1 MWPKA
6 GDERGEFRL
15 TVCVGFGEYLFEL
28 GARGFAADAE
38 CNCRRSILPFDQPD
52 GRAEMMSFIPRFA
65 GRRKPER
72 ARGVLFP
79 LAVSLTTSLSATA
92 EQVSSVDLEL
102 VLCVDVSSSMSETEQ
117 RLQREGYVNAL
128 LDAAVLQ
135 SI

>member
-38 CNCRRSILPFDQPD
+38 YNCRRSILPFDQLD
-52 GRAEMMSFIPRFA
+52 GRAEMMSFIPCFA

-72 ARGVLFP
+72 VLVA

-102 VLCVDVSSSMSETEQ
+102 VLCVDVSSSMSEIEQ
-117 RLQREGYVNAL
+117 RLRREGYVNAL